1 MKLRGKDEQEMLDLW
16 NEAVA
21 RGGFSVS
28 DGDVLKFK
36 SKKVKE
42 PKEDKKGKDDGADEL
57 ASGDFK
63 YEFDDFL
70 ALTSADGPGI
80 RLVAFATDISGN
92 ASIPIDAFPPSGKN
106 AKPAVAAKPVL
117 TKPTAGQ
124 FEVDVLEFGYRNFPN
139 PFNPETVIE
148 YEIPESSQ
156 VHLVVYNALG
166 QRIKMLVNDQ
176 QDSGRYSVR
185 WDGRDEGG
193 RSVSSGVYLFRLK
206 AGDNVAMGRMVFVK

>member
-80 RLVAFATDISGN
+80 RLVAFATDSSGN

-106 AKPAVAAKPVL
+106 AKPAVAKPDRPNN
-117 TKPTAGQ
+117 KRRKKS
-124 FEVDVLEFGYRNFPN
+124 RNTLLN
-139 PFNPETVIE
+139 PPSMAWSLLARMTTGMNHE
-148 YEIPESSQ
+148 
-156 VHLVVYNALG
+156 
-166 QRIKMLVNDQ
+166 
-176 QDSGRYSVR
+176 
-185 WDGRDEGG
+185 
-193 RSVSSGVYLFRLK
+193 RS
-206 AGDNVAMGRMVFVK
+206 